1 LGSEMPPK
9 TEESALWAFHE
20 RRKPFARRKKSSH
33 GVRCKMRWTNLI
45 VSACCTLGVMVAH
58 GANGATEQMR
68 CAEKM
73 QNKRAPYSVIDFNR
87 SHLVWTTKAGS
98 RGFWRLIASASLIS
112 STHQTLDQFV
122 LAPAVMAGDVYGG
135 GRLLKEPPYSFQ
147 IFASRQRHTIVREP
161 GISIGSAVN
170 ADSTANNESVF
181 AELAIHIAETNR
193 NAIDLDRLGDG
204 TVSPSWPLMANVE
217 LCGPNGDRWVLNFPV
232 NHINVA
238 AIDGKNAFQVETGP
252 ILIPRSLISPAS
264 PASGTGGFAIGY
276 VFFNQSDRIDLA
288 LWGPR

>member
-1 LGSEMPPK
+1 M
-9 TEESALWAFHE
+9 
-20 RRKPFARRKKSSH
+20 
-33 GVRCKMRWTNLI
+33 

-58 GANGATEQMR
+58 SPDRTTEQMR

-73 QNKRAPYSVIDFNR
+73 QNKPAPYSVIDFNR

-170 ADSTANNESVF
+170 ADSTANNQSVF

-217 LCGPNGDRWVLNFPV
+217 LCGPNGDGWVLNFPV

-238 AIDGKNAFQVETGP
+238 AIDGKNAFSRNKTNPYSTFAHISGVASVSHRRFRNWIRLFSTSP
-252 ILIPRSLISPAS
+252 TALISHY
-264 PASGTGGFAIGY
+264 G
-276 VFFNQSDRIDLA
+276 DLA
-288 LWGPR
+288 RSTTPPAGNFVITNDWRRR